1 MLSEFAKSKW
11 TPESVTSGP
20 ERDGT
25 WGRTWMISA
34 RLREPFWGGEGMRAE
49 TKCLAKAIRGDSRRE
64 MKTNRPPAF

>member
-25 WGRTWMISA
+25 CVRTWMISA
-34 RLREPFWGGEGMRAE
+34 RLREPFWGRRGNEGRNQMSC
-49 TKCLAKAIRGDSRRE
+49 KSNKRGFKERDE
-64 MKTNRPPAF
+64 G